1 MVRQHQTSLGVS
13 DLCDALGLPRSSYYR
28 REHSD
33 VPRLETSSF
42 RRLSGSLEK
51 EVLGV
56 LNSERFC
63 DLAPSEVFAILLDE
77 GTYLCSERTMYR
89 VLKRNGDTLP
99 RRQRPSRSY
108 KRPELLATGPNQVWT
123 WDITKL
129 KGPAKWTYFY
139 LYTILDIFS
148 RYIVGWLLARKE
160 SADLANDLIAES
172 CLKQEI
178 VPGRLTLH
186 SDCGA
191 TMKSRAVGHM
201 LADLGITKSLS
212 RPHVSNDNPF
222 VESSYKTIKYRPDFP
237 DRFESYDAGVAFCG
251 PLINWYNND
260 HRHSGIG
267 MLTPADVHYGRVAAI
282 ISARQ
287 ATLIGAFK
295 EHPERF
301 VKGMPLVAQVPQEV
315 WINKPI
321 TQNQEQTPRLIKNAI
336 LSQNY

>member
-1 MVRQHQTSLGVS
+1 
-13 DLCDALGLPRSSYYR
+13 
-28 REHSD
+28 
-33 VPRLETSSF
+33 
-42 RRLSGSLEK
+42 
-51 EVLGV
+51 
-56 LNSERFC
+56 
-63 DLAPSEVFAILLDE
+63 
-77 GTYLCSERTMYR
+77 MYR

-99 RRQRPSRSY
+99 RRQRPPRSY
-108 KRPELLATGPNQVWT
+108 KKPELLATAPNQVWT

-148 RYIVGWLLARKE
+148 RYIVGWLLANKE

-178 VPGRLTLH
+178 VPGTLILH

-222 VESSYKTIKYRPDFP
+222 VESSYKTLKYRPDFP
-237 DRFESYDAGVAFCG
+237 DRFASNDAGVAFCK

-267 MLTPADVHYGRVAAI
+267 MLTPADVHYGRADEI
-282 ISARQ
+282 IRARQ
-287 ATLIGAFK
+287 VTLTRAFK

-301 VKGMPLVAQVPQEV
+301 VKGLPLVAQVPKEV
-315 WINKPI
+315 WINKPN
-321 TQNQEQTPRLIKNAI
+321 TQNQEQTPNLIKNAI
-336 LSQNY
+336 LSQTY

>member
-1 MVRQHQTSLGVS
+1 VWNI
-13 DLCDALGLPRSSYYR
+13 
-28 REHSD
+28 
-33 VPRLETSSF
+33 
-42 RRLSGSLEK
+42 
-51 EVLGV
+51 

-63 DLAPSEVFAILLDE
+63 DLAPAEVFAVLLDE

-89 VLKRNGDTLP
+89 VLKRNGDMVA
-99 RRQRPSRSY
+99 RRQRTPCCY
-108 KRPELLATGPNQVWT
+108 KRPELLATAPNQVWT

-148 RYIVGWLLARKE
+148 RYIVGWLLAGKE

-178 VPGRLTLH
+178 VPGTLMLH

-222 VESSYKTIKYRPDFP
+222 VESSYKTMKYRPDFP
-237 DRFESYDAGVAFCG
+237 DRFDSYSAALEFCG
-251 PLINWYNND
+251 SFFDWYNNH

-267 MLTPADVHYGRVAAI
+267 MLTPSVVHYREADNI
-282 ISARQ
+282 LCARQ
-287 ATLIGAFK
+287 KTLIKAFND
-295 EHPERF
+295 HPERF
-301 VKGMPLVAQVPQEV
+301 VKGIPAVAQVPKEV
-315 WINKPI
+315 WINKPGM
-321 TQNQEQTPRLIKNAI
+321 QKQEQTPSLIENTI
-336 LSQNY
+336 LSHSC

>member
-1 MVRQHQTSLGVS
+1 MVNGHHASLGVGS
-13 DLCDALGLPRSSYYR
+13 LCEALGLPRSSYYR
-28 REHSD
+28 RGHAE
-33 VPRLETSSF
+33 VPKATRTSF
-42 RRLSGSLEK
+42 RRLPGGLEK

-63 DLAPSEVFAILLDE
+63 DLAPAEVFATLLDD

-89 VLKRNGDTLP
+89 VLKRNGDTFP
-99 RRQRPSRSY
+99 RRQRPPRSS
-108 KRPELLATGPNQVWT
+108 KRPELLATAPNRVWT

-160 SADLANDLIAES
+160 SADLANDLIAEA

-178 VPGRLTLH
+178 VPGTLLLH

-191 TMKSRAVGHM
+191 TMKARAVGQM

-222 VESSYKTIKYRPDFP
+222 VESSYKTMKYRPDFP
-237 DRFESYDAGVAFCG
+237 ERFESYPAALGFCG
-251 PLINWYNND
+251 PFFDWYNNH

-267 MLTPADVHYGRVAAI
+267 MLTPADVHFGQAERI
-282 ISARQ
+282 LRSRQ
-287 ATLIGAFK
+287 VTLTRAFR

-301 VKGMPLVAQVPQEV
+301 VKGLPLVAQVPKEV
-315 WINKPI
+315 WINKPK
-321 TQNQEQTPRLIKNAI
+321 TPSQDQTPSLIRNAV
-336 LSQNY
+336 LSQLY

>member
-1 MVRQHQTSLGVS
+1 ML
-13 DLCDALGLPRSSYYR
+13 
-28 REHSD
+28 
-33 VPRLETSSF
+33 SF
-42 RRLSGSLEK
+42 
-51 EVLGV
+51 

-63 DLAPSEVFAILLDE
+63 DLAPAEVFATLLDE

-99 RRQRPSRSY
+99 RRQRAPRSY
-108 KRPELLATGPNQVWT
+108 KRPELLATAPNQVWT

-148 RYIVGWLLARKE
+148 RYIVGWLLAHKE

-178 VPGRLTLH
+178 VPGTLLLH

-191 TMKSRAVGHM
+191 TMKARAVGHM

-222 VESSYKTIKYRPDFP
+222 VESSYKTMKYRPDFP
-237 DRFESYDAGVAFCG
+237 DRFESYQIALDFCG
-251 PLINWYNND
+251 PFFDWYNNH

-267 MLTPADVHYGRVAAI
+267 MLTPADVHYGQAERI
-282 ISARQ
+282 IRSRQ
-287 ATLIGAFK
+287 QTLTQAFK

-301 VKGMPLVAQVPQEV
+301 VKGVPIAAQVPTEV
-315 WINKPI
+315 WINKPKE
-321 TQNQEQTPRLIKNAI
+321 QNEERSI
-336 LSQNY
+336 LLA